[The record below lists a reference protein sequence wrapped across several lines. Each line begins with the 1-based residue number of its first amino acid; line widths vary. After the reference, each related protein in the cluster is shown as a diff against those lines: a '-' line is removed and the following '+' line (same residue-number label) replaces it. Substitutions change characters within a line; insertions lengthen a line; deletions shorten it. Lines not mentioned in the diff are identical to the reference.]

1 MSFPKRIASI
11 ARYFLIA
18 LLFFI
23 ILIASGGSLYRL
35 FTHESIV
42 IRHISVNSLGFALIV
57 LALYCCIRL
66 LKWSINA
73 KEGENEKEKE

>member
-1 MSFPKRIASI
+1 MTFPKWIATI
-11 ARYFLIA
+11 ARYISLA

-23 ILIASGGSLYRL
+23 LLIAFGGSLYKL

-42 IRHISVNSLGFALIV
+42 IRHFVVTSFHFTLV
-57 LALYCCIRL
+57 LLTLYCLIHL

-73 KEGENEKEKE
+73 KEEENEKEKE

>member
-1 MSFPKRIASI
+1 MTFLKWIASI

-23 ILIASGGSLYRL
+23 ILIAFGGSLYRL

-42 IRHISVNSLGFALIV
+42 IRHISVNSLGFALLL

-66 LKWSINA
+66 LKWSINV
-73 KEGENEKEKE
+73 KEGKNEKEKE

>member
-1 MSFPKRIASI
+1 MTFLKWIATI
-11 ARYFLIA
+11 ARYISLA

-23 ILIASGGSLYRL
+23 LLIAFGGSLYKL

-42 IRHISVNSLGFALIV
+42 IRHFVANSACFALVI
-57 LALYCCIRL
+57 LALYCIRVL
-66 LKWSINA
+66 TCSIKV

>member
-1 MSFPKRIASI
+1 MTFSKWIAII
-11 ARYFLIA
+11 ARYISLA

-23 ILIASGGSLYRL
+23 ILIAFGGFLYKL

-42 IRHISVNSLGFALIV
+42 VRHFAVTSFGFTFVL
-57 LALYCCIRL
+57 LALYSFIRVL
-66 LKWSINA
+66 TCSIKV

>member
-1 MSFPKRIASI
+1 MTFPKWIATI
-11 ARYFLIA
+11 ARYISLA

-23 ILIASGGSLYRL
+23 LLIAFGGSLYKF

-42 IRHISVNSLGFALIV
+42 IRHFVANSARFTLVI
-57 LALYCCIRL
+57 LALYCFIHL

-73 KEGENEKEKE
+73 KEEENEKEKE

>member
-1 MSFPKRIASI
+1 MTFSKWIATI
-11 ARYFLIA
+11 ARYISLA

-23 ILIASGGSLYRL
+23 LLIAFGGSLYKL

-42 IRHISVNSLGFALIV
+42 IRHFVANSAGFAFVL
-57 LALYCCIRL
+57 LALYSFIRVL
-66 LKWSINA
+66 TCSIKV